1 MTSQVTTSV
10 GTRRT
15 GFGYRSETMTPV
27 HWATFGLAAVTGVI
41 HLYLYYQ
48 QANPAFLFAGAV
60 FLGAVVAGLLNVYRR
75 ALYAIGVPFTAGQ
88 IAIWAMMGMPDMS
101 IAVVDKPVQVALI
114 VLLAYLFVNEKRLI
128 NAKGESA

>member
-1 MTSQVTTSV
+1 MTQPVTTSV
-10 GTRRT
+10 ETKRT
-15 GFGYRSETMTPV
+15 GFGYRRETTTPI
-27 HWATFGLAAVTGVI
+27 HWAAFGLSEVTGVI

-48 QANPAFLFAGAV
+48 QANPAFLFAGVV

-88 IAIWAMMGMPDMS
+88 IVIWAVMGMPDMS

-114 VLLAYLFVNEKRLI
+114 VLLAYLFVNEKRLVEA
-128 NAKGESA
+128 NHRPA